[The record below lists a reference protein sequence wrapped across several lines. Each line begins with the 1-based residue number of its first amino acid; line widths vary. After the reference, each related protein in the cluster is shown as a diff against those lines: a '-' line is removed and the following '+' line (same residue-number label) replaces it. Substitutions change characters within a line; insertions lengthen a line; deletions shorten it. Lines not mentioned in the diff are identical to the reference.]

1 MRCRGGSAARI
12 WPTPSAKGVY
22 PMPTARRDEQL
33 HDLVHYPVDH
43 LVAIL
48 RDGQEAEQ
56 AAQAL
61 RDAGFDDVEVM
72 AGPQAV
78 ATLAANERKANP
90 LARVWERL
98 SIQGSDEA
106 DARQEALEALREGH
120 ALVMVSATAGARMDQ
135 AQSIL
140 KAHQAH
146 ALRFFGRWT
155 ITDLGS

>member
-1 MRCRGGSAARI
+1 
-12 WPTPSAKGVY
+12 
-22 PMPTARRDEQL
+22 MPTTRRDKQP

-135 AQSIL
+135 AEGIL
-140 KAHQAH
+140 KAHQAR

>member
-43 LVAIL
+43 LVAML

-72 AGPQAV
+72 AGPHAV
-78 ATLAANERKANP
+78 ETIAAHERKGNP
-90 LARVWERL
+90 PARVWGRP
-98 SIQGSDEA
+98 SNPGGDEGG
-106 DARQEALEALREGH
+106 RRPEGIN
-120 ALVMVSATAGARMDQ
+120 AMRAGAARV
-135 AQSIL
+135 
-140 KAHQAH
+140 
-146 ALRFFGRWT
+146 
-155 ITDLGS
+155 